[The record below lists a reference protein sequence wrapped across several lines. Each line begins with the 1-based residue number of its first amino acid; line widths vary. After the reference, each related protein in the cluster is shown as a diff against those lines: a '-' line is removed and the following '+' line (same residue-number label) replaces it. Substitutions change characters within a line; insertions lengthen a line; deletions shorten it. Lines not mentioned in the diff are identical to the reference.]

1 MSDMRINNL
10 DSRLSNL
17 PSSIYAKLSEFDQMK
32 GRWQTYGNLPRQT
45 AIQLKRSVLATSTGA
60 STRIE
65 GSKLSDD
72 EVKNVMKG
80 IEISALAN
88 RDEQEVRGYFETLE
102 ILFDNYQD
110 LKFSESQILSLHAHL
125 LKYVDKDQQHKG
137 NYKHSENAVQLV
149 SAKGEVLG
157 SLFETTPAYLTPKQ
171 MSELVEWTVRALE
184 LKTLHPILIIGN
196 FVVEF
201 LKIHP
206 FVDGNGRM
214 SRLLTNLLLLQTS
227 HDYALISS
235 HEKLVEDSKVDY
247 YLALRQSQATFGKKD
262 ETIQPWLEYFVNL
275 NCQQLDIALK
285 TANESKV
292 DKLLSS
298 NQSAVWQFIQTRDEV
313 AIREVVEALKI
324 PRPTAAQSLNKLAQ
338 YRLVERVGQGR
349 SARYRV
355 VT

>member
-10 DSRLSNL
+10 DSRLNNL
-17 PSSIYAKLSEFDQMK
+17 PSSIYAKLSEFDQIWVD
-32 GRWQTYGNLPRQT
+32 G
-45 AIQLKRSVLATSTGA
+45 KRIVICLDKLRYNSSDQYSPTSTGA

-110 LKFSESQILSLHAHL
+110 LKFSESQILSLHACL

-171 MSELVEWTVRALE
+171 IE
-184 LKTLHPILIIGN
+184 
-196 FVVEF
+196 
-201 LKIHP
+201 
-206 FVDGNGRM
+206 
-214 SRLLTNLLLLQTS
+214 
-227 HDYALISS
+227 
-235 HEKLVEDSKVDY
+235 
-247 YLALRQSQATFGKKD
+247 
-262 ETIQPWLEYFVNL
+262 
-275 NCQQLDIALK
+275 
-285 TANESKV
+285 
-292 DKLLSS
+292 
-298 NQSAVWQFIQTRDEV
+298 
-313 AIREVVEALKI
+313 
-324 PRPTAAQSLNKLAQ
+324 
-338 YRLVERVGQGR
+338 
-349 SARYRV
+349 
-355 VT
+355 